1 MGMSIVTKQNK
12 PNRPYHIEEYN
23 PDWVKQFET
32 QKAKLQSILGD
43 EAIRI
48 EHMGS
53 TAVPG
58 LAAKPQID
66 VLVEVR
72 NLEAIPSFYDAM
84 EATGYEPKGDY
95 TMTGEEYFTLDDA
108 SSVRLASVHI
118 YPSHHPEVAFQI
130 NFRDY
135 LKSHPDE
142 VNNYGALKLSLQ
154 KQFPDDYKAYGEG
167 KELYISSLRKRVQAW
182 STERN

>member
-1 MGMSIVTKQNK
+1 MPDVTKQNK
-12 PNRPYHIEEYN
+12 PNRPYHIETYN
-23 PDWVKQFET
+23 PDWQEQFEA
-32 QKAKLQSILGD
+32 QKAELQSILGD

-72 NLEAIPSFYDAM
+72 NLETIPSFYDAM
-84 EATGYEPKGDY
+84 ETVGYQPKGDY
-95 TMTGEEYFTLDDA
+95 TMTGEEYFTLDNADGI
-108 SSVRLASVHI
+108 RLASVHM
-118 YPSHHPEVAFQI
+118 YPSDHPEVAFQI
-130 NFRDY
+130 NFREY

-142 VNNYGALKLSLQ
+142 VNDYGALKLSLQ
-154 KQFPDDYKAYGEG
+154 KRFPNDYKAYGKG
-167 KELYISSLRKRVQAW
+167 KEQYVNDLRTRVQVWA
-182 STERN
+182 NK